1 VGFKFHAVLVVN
13 SAHLAGL
20 AAPDRDRWLP
30 LLWAVDNFKASQA
43 RNQRE
48 GNWAMAPVRENA
60 LPDSTKARQQFI
72 DSMDRWDEEGSDQ
85 AIAALVRTAG
95 AAEIAE
101 LFWRFGARD
110 FRDIGH
116 KAIYVANAWRTLQTI
131 GWRHSEP
138 VMRSLAYALLEHEEG
153 NPADRD
159 ALPDRPW
166 RENIERVTA
175 IPTDWQDGRVSSEA
189 TTDLLTV
196 LRDASHSD
204 ACEKVVELL
213 QNNVS
218 PASLWDGLFL
228 AAGELLMRHP
238 GIIALHSVTAANALH
253 FGYEATG
260 NDQTRQLLLL
270 QCAAFM
276 TMFRQALEGHALPHG
291 DVRIDN
297 LELAD
302 LKADGA
308 GAVEEIFA
316 DVSNDRLLAA
326 RKTLAW
332 LERGDAEAPHALM
345 TAARRLVFNKGDD
358 SHDYKFSSATL
369 EDFFHATPAW
379 RNRYLA
385 TSMFHLHGS
394 GDRDNDLI
402 QSVRR
407 MFSENSAG

>member
-1 VGFKFHAVLVVN
+1 
-13 SAHLAGL
+13 
-20 AAPDRDRWLP
+20 
-30 LLWAVDNFKASQA
+30 
-43 RNQRE
+43 
-48 GNWAMAPVRENA
+48 
-60 LPDSTKARQQFI
+60 
-72 DSMDRWDEEGSDQ
+72 MDRWDEEGSDQ